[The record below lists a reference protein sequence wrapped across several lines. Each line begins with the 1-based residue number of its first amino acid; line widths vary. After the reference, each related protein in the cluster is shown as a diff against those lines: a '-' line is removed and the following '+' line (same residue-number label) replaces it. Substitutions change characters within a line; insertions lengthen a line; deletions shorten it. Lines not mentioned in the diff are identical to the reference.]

1 MDERTRHLHDV
12 LERAI
17 ERFRDERDS
26 KAEEDARQGEEGGA
40 SDDPLLVREVDERVL
55 EDLSSKYSNVLC
67 PVHGTPP
74 RFDVEGKAVREWF
87 CCETLLSLVR
97 ELSKEDAAA

>member
-17 ERFRDERDS
+17 ERFREERDTGRA
-26 KAEEDARQGEEGGA
+26 AELEEQQTRYRSA
-40 SDDPLLVREVDERVL
+40 IDEVDERVL
-55 EDLSSKYSNVLC
+55 QDLASKYNTVLC

-87 CCETLLSLVR
+87 CCETLLSLIR
-97 ELSKEDAAA
+97 ELSRKDAAA